1 MLGDRQGQQ
10 LVGKKEARVVC
21 LKALFIRMVKA
32 GQAQKSEQTEV
43 RTCKCLLRW
52 NRICRGCTKA
62 SEVT

>member
-21 LKALFIRMVKA
+21 RKALLKYTVKA

-43 RTCKCLLRW
+43 RTCQCLLWR

-62 SEVT
+62 SEIT